1 MKKISIVLIIIGA
14 FALGYLMRGGGPQ
27 TQDRQQAVSE
37 TPQTELWTC
46 SMHPQIQLPKPG
58 QCPLCGMDLIPVSS
72 GETGS
77 DAGPRELNMSEK
89 AMKLAALEVMPIERK
104 EVTAKI
110 RMVGKVDYDETRI
123 SSITAWVPGRIDDL
137 FVDYT
142 GVEVKKGDPMV
153 SLYSPE
159 LLSAQEELL
168 QAIVTEEELQ
178 QSNIPIMR
186 ETASKTVTAAKEK
199 LRLWG
204 LTGKQIEEI
213 ETRGKT
219 TDHVTI
225 YTPIS
230 GVVIHK
236 NGLEGM
242 YVETGTKIYTIADLS
257 QVWVKLDAY
266 ESDLTWIRNGQKVE
280 FETEAYPGEMFKGK
294 VVFVDPF
301 LDPKTRTAKVR
312 VNVPNSEGKLR
323 PETFVRAEVHAA
335 IKRESDVIKG
345 VTSNQPPLVIPA
357 TAPLF
362 TGKRAIVYVQVP
374 DNGGTYEGREVL
386 LGPRAGD
393 FYIVREGLSEGEQ
406 VVVNGNFK
414 IDSAIQILA
423 KPSMMSPEGGTST
436 PGHQHSAEQKG
447 ITSKTQ
453 EIQIQLFDV
462 SDVFRTQLDGV
473 FSAYFM
479 MHQALS
485 QDDLKG
491 AQDGAQN
498 LLRSLDNVDM
508 KLLEGPAHSVWM
520 NEHKSIT
527 GSVQGIAE
535 SKSIESARLEFITLS
550 ATLYRA
556 AKQFGTSGTQLVLR
570 FYCSMAAEEK
580 GAYWLQ
586 NKTGV
591 ENPYYGSAMF
601 SCGEQVETISP
612 ASLNEHPQGST
623 HE

>member
-1 MKKISIVLIIIGA
+1 MKKISIALIIIGA
-14 FALGYLMRGGGPQ
+14 FALGYLLRGGGSRTE
-27 TQDRQQAVSE
+27 TQDHQDAAREATKVE
-37 TPQTELWTC
+37 RWTC

-72 GETGS
+72 GETDS
-77 DAGPRELNMSEK
+77 DAGPRELSMSQK
-89 AMKLAALEVMPIERK
+89 AMKLAAVEVTPVERK

-110 RMVGKVDYDETRI
+110 RMVGKIDYDETRV

-142 GVEVKKGDPMV
+142 GVAVSRGDPMV
-153 SLYSPE
+153 SLYSPD
-159 LLSAQEELL
+159 LLTAQEELL
-168 QAIVTEEELQ
+168 QAIVTEDALQ
-178 QSNIPIMR
+178 NSNIPIMR
-186 ETASKTVTAAKEK
+186 ETASKTVEAAKKK

-204 LTGKQIEEI
+204 LTEEQIEEI
-213 ETRGKT
+213 EMRGKT

-242 YVETGTKIYTIADLS
+242 YVETGTAIYTIADLS

-266 ESDLTWIRNGQKVE
+266 ESDLMWIRNGQKVE
-280 FETEAYPGEMFKGK
+280 FETEASPGETFKGK

-312 VNVPNSEGKLR
+312 VNVPNPDGKLK
-323 PETFVRAEVHAA
+323 PEMFVRALVHT
-335 IKRESDVIKG
+335 VIKKG
-345 VTSNQPPLVIPA
+345 NDATNTSQPPLVIPA

-362 TGKRAIVYVQVP
+362 TGKRAIVYVEVP
-374 DNGGTYEGREVL
+374 DKKGTYEGREVL

-393 FYIVREGLSEGEQ
+393 FYTVREGLSEGEQ

-423 KPSMMSPEGGTST
+423 KSSMMSPEGG
-436 PGHQHSAEQKG
+436 
-447 ITSKTQ
+447 
-453 EIQIQLFDV
+453 IQLSGHDHG
-462 SDVFRTQLDGV
+462 TQPQKVTSADEEEKLEPFEPPEAFTSQLESV
-473 FSAYFM
+473 FSGYFM

-485 QDDLKG
+485 QDDLKD
-491 AQDGAQN
+491 AQDSAKK
-498 LLRSLDNVDM
+498 LLASLKKVDM
-508 KLLEGPAHSVWM
+508 ELLEDPAHMAWM
-520 NEHKSIT
+520 KHYKTLKKRTQEIIDT
-527 GSVQGIAE
+527 DT
-535 SKSIESARLEFITLS
+535 IEPARSAFITLS
-550 ATLYRA
+550 AALYKV
-556 AKQFGTSGTQLVLR
+556 AKQFGTSGTQPVLR
-570 FYCSMAAEEK
+570 FYCSMAANGK
-580 GAYWLQ
+580 GSYWLQ

-601 SCGEQVETISP
+601 TCGEQVETVSP
-612 ASLNEHPQGST
+612 GSLEEHPEGHT

>member
-1 MKKISIVLIIIGA
+1 M
-14 FALGYLMRGGGPQ
+14 
-27 TQDRQQAVSE
+27 
-37 TPQTELWTC
+37 
-46 SMHPQIQLPKPG
+46 
-58 QCPLCGMDLIPVSS
+58 
-72 GETGS
+72 
-77 DAGPRELNMSEK
+77 
-89 AMKLAALEVMPIERK
+89 
-104 EVTAKI
+104 
-110 RMVGKVDYDETRI
+110 
-123 SSITAWVPGRIDDL
+123 
-137 FVDYT
+137 
-142 GVEVKKGDPMV
+142 
-153 SLYSPE
+153 
-159 LLSAQEELL
+159 
-168 QAIVTEEELQ
+168 
-178 QSNIPIMR
+178 
-186 ETASKTVTAAKEK
+186 
-199 LRLWG
+199 
-204 LTGKQIEEI
+204 TGKQIEEI

-266 ESDLTWIRNGQKVE
+266 ESDLIWIRNGQKVE

-335 IKRESDVIKG
+335 IKRESEIIKG
-345 VTSNQPPLVIPA
+345 VTSHQPPLVIPA

-362 TGKRAIVYVQVP
+362 TGKRSIVYVQVP
-374 DNGGTYEGREVL
+374 DKKGAYEGREVL

-436 PGHQHSAEQKG
+436 PGHQHRAEQKDL
-447 ITSKTQ
+447 TSKTE
-453 EIQIQLFDV
+453 EIQIQQFDV
-462 SDVFRTQLDGV
+462 SDVFKTQIDGV

-491 AQDGAQN
+491 AQGGAQN
-498 LLRSLDNVDM
+498 LLRSLDSVDM
-508 KLLEGPAHSVWM
+508 KLLEGPAHSVGIK
-520 NEHKSIT
+520 EHKSIT
-527 GSVQGIAE
+527 RSAQDIAK
-535 SKSIESARLEFITLS
+535 SKSIESARSEFITLS
-550 ATLYRA
+550 ATLYRT
-556 AKQFGTSGTQLVLR
+556 AKQLGTGGTQPILW
-570 FYCSMAAEEK
+570 FYCSMAAEGK

-586 NKTGV
+586 NITEV
-591 ENPYYGSAMF
+591 ANPYYGSTMF

-612 ASLNEHPQGST
+612 ASLNEHPEGST